1 MTVKQSTNVIAEANT
16 GFIPAEP
23 LNTCKR
29 IGSTM
34 YEIEVYVKK
43 SSGETA
49 EAKILRL
56 IKNDLNLASGRG
68 KMNLPQT
75 DRLPERGSV

>member
-1 MTVKQSTNVIAEANT
+1 
-16 GFIPAEP
+16 
-23 LNTCKR
+23 
-29 IGSTM
+29 M